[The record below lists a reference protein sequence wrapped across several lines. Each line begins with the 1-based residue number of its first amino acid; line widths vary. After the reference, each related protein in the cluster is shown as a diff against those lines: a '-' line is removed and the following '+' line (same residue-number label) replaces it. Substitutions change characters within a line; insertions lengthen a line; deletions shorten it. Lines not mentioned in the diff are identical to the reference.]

1 MTNFYR
7 IITVMG
13 ALFFI
18 MPLLTAETEGEQLF
32 KNNNPAGAVP
42 LLEQDINSGTTSPDA
57 YNYLGLAYYQ
67 TGQFDKSMETFEK
80 GLQVSGTNKKILA
93 YNAGNSAFAAGNY
106 TKADGYYSLALAAS
120 PDFTPALLNRA
131 NARLKADDLQNALT
145 DYTAYLEKKPGDAQK
160 EQIGQ
165 MIGLIQAEL
174 DRREEEAK
182 AAAAQEAQRKEEE
195 AKVQAEQQRIAEE
208 KAAKEAEEKAAEEA
222 RRKKLLEDVANS
234 LQDTSTENMTS
245 GTEDTIQYDSEPELD

>member
-1 MTNFYR
+1 MTVTAAF
-7 IITVMG
+7 
-13 ALFFI
+13 FFI
-18 MPLLTAETEGEQLF
+18 MPVLSAETEGERLF
-32 KNNNPAGAVP
+32 KNNDPSAAVP
-42 LLEQDINSGTTSPDA
+42 LLEQDITSGTASPDA

-67 TGQFDKSMETFEK
+67 TGQFDKSMDTFEK
-80 GLQVSGTNKKILA
+80 GLKVSGTNKKILS

-106 TKADGYYSLALAAS
+106 AKADSYYSLALAAS

-131 NARLKADDLQNALT
+131 NTRLKADDLQNALT
-145 DYTAYLEKKPGDAQK
+145 DYTAYQQKKPDDPQK

-165 MIGLIQAEL
+165 IIGLIQAEL
-174 DRREEEAK
+174 DRRAEDAK
-182 AAAAQEAQRKEEE
+182 VAAEQEAQRKEEE

-208 KAAKEAEEKAAEEA
+208 KAAKEAEAKAAEEA

-245 GTEDTIQYDSEPELD
+245 GTEDTIEYSSEPELD